1 MSSCQD
7 TIRSYE
13 PFNFEDPK
21 LPNPKREMTRK
32 NNIQNPWEMLY
43 VGCGPLP
50 VTVGSK
56 YTMDGWKWVE
66 KYFSGQIFQFLLNLI

>member
-1 MSSCQD
+1 MPSCQD

-21 LPNPKREMTRK
+21 LPKPATGDHREEKT
-32 NNIQNPWEMLY
+32 IEIHGEMVY

-50 VTVGSK
+50 VTVGNEGF
-56 YTMDGWKWVE
+56 YRNP
-66 KYFSGQIFQFLLNLI
+66 LLKM